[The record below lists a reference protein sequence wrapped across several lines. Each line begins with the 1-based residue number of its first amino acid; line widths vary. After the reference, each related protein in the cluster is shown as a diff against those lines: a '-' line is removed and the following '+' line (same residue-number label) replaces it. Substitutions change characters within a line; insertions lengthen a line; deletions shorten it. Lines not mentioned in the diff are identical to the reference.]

1 MENPIQQ
8 NAGGRITSQEGELW
22 WTTESG
28 VKPIGSLVRCFPATA
43 ADTWLSIRDTDGQ
56 ELALIRNPE
65 TLDPDSR
72 NTIAPVLHDKY
83 HVPVITRIVSVTSS
97 VEGKHLEVEAEEGP
111 LTFDITGE
119 SDVDY
124 REYPSVQLTDRSKRR
139 KYLIP
144 DAATLDQASRNL
156 LRQHLRSRGRRGRSF
171 R

>member
-1 MENPIQQ
+1 MENPTHQDAEGQ
-8 NAGGRITSQEGELW
+8 ITSHEGELW

-28 VKPIGSLVRCFPATA
+28 TSPIGSLVRCFPSTA
-43 ADTWLSIRDTDGQ
+43 ADTWLSIRDTEGQ
-56 ELALIRNPE
+56 ELALVRNPK

-97 VEGKHLEVEAEEGP
+97 VEGKHLEVEAEEGS

-119 SDVDY
+119 SDIDY
-124 REYPSVQLTDRSKRR
+124 REYPSVLFTDRSKRR

-144 DAATLDQASRNL
+144 DAASLDQPSRNL
-156 LRQHLRSRGRRGRSF
+156 LRQHLRSRGRRGRGF

>member
-1 MENPIQQ
+1 MENPTQQ
-8 NAGGRITSQEGELW
+8 DAEGRITLQEGELW
-22 WTTESG
+22 WTTECG
-28 VKPIGSLVRCFPATA
+28 TRLIESLVRCFPATA
-43 ADTWLSIRDTDGQ
+43 ADTWLSIRDTEGQ
-56 ELALIRNPE
+56 ELVLIRNPD

-83 HVPVITRIVSVTSS
+83 HVPVITRIVSVTLS
-97 VEGKHLEVEAEEGP
+97 VEGKHLEVEAEEGT

-124 REYPSVQLTDRSKRR
+124 REYPSVLFTDRSKSR

-144 DAATLDQASRNL
+144 DAANLDQTSRNL
-156 LRQHLRSRGRRGRSF
+156 LRQHLRSGGRRGRGF